1 MNFLDRLEDKNFAFQ
16 NVKVNFLYSY
26 QNKNKKYMGAKI
38 KETKQKI
45 VAVIII
51 LFMFMMVAGSLEIK
65 QFVLAA
71 NTDTTNMFQ
80 NIVAGTL
87 DMEAVTSA
95 AFNNITAGVSD
106 NSMAN
111 LSLMNVRDFRG
122 TGAGWQVTATSS
134 NFVNGASGTAII
146 PNSRLKVICGD
157 LFGYNGASTT
167 GVAQCTSYAGNF
179 GDGARAIVNAA
190 ATAGEGAYNLYNNTL
205 NLLIAATDDAQSY
218 NAVLSFTIVSL

>member
-1 MNFLDRLEDKNFAFQ
+1 MNFLDHLENKNFASQ

-87 DMEAVTSA
+87 DMDAVASA
-95 AFNNITAGVSD
+95 AFNNITAGTSD

-111 LSLMNVRDFRG
+111 LEVVNVRDYRG

-146 PNSRLKVICGD
+146 PNSRLKVVCGD
-157 LFGYNGASTT
+157 LVGYNGADTT
-167 GVAQCTSYAGNF
+167 GVAACSYAGNF
-179 GDGARAIVNAA
+179 GDGARSIVNAA

-205 NLLIAATDDAQSY
+205 NLLVLATDDAQSY